1 MKKAINDGVTFV
13 GSTLVIGVKF
23 PKVDDIYSFT
33 DLLNANRITGKYYI
47 INTSKKYNIN
57 SFSRALDSEDKDYDN
72 MYAFTVETGNLTPG
86 VLMVELTANIPAHGN
101 LPARTEVAVCSTG
114 IAIIKNE

>member
-33 DLLNANRITGKYYI
+33 DLLSANRITGKYYI
-47 INTSKKYNIN
+47 INTNKKYNI
-57 SFSRALDSEDKDYDN
+57 
-72 MYAFTVETGNLTPG
+72 
-86 VLMVELTANIPAHGN
+86 
-101 LPARTEVAVCSTG
+101 
-114 IAIIKNE
+114 